1 MKSIIQFCMFSDLSV
16 KEQPPIHKELLLQD
30 AERIFSQILNVGFVT
45 PFCFWNGVNIGL
57 VGIGYSVF
65 LGDMELEEQQP
76 WITSEQAGI
85 YEFADTGGVRGISFA
100 VVASIILALAYTHSS
115 NVIDHGSRWVKFPHP
130 LELDNDRG
138 YSAAIFEKSITNRV
152 EFASLGMAG
161 SEFLK
166 RLPVLVA
173 DPGWAN

>member
-1 MKSIIQFCMFSDLSV
+1 MSSDLSV
-16 KEQPPIHKELLLQD
+16 KIQPPISKELLLQD

-45 PFCFWNGVNIGL
+45 PFCFWGSWIGL
-57 VGIGYSVF
+57 VEIGHSVDI
-65 LGDMELEEQQP
+65 GELEIETQPP
-76 WITSEQAGI
+76 WITSEQAGVYAI
-85 YEFADTGGVRGISFA
+85 ATTGGIHGISFA
-100 VVASIILALAYTHSS
+100 VAASLILALAYTHGS
-115 NVIDHGSRWVKFPHP
+115 NVIDSGSRWVKFPHP

-138 YSAAIFEKSITNRV
+138 CSAAIFERAITNRV
-152 EFASLGMAG
+152 KFANLGMAG